1 MDTPFR
7 ERAPDLDG
15 HDPAALADAA
25 RVAADDVT
33 FGDGPFLL
41 DPVPRVIPAEDWA
54 DLEAGL
60 LQRVR
65 ALDAFCADVYG
76 ERRIVRDGVMPA
88 RVVET
93 TDTLEPALCG
103 TSLDRWVGIA
113 GLDVVRA
120 PDGRFLVLED
130 NLRTPSG
137 MAYAVAARVMTLM
150 LWQPEVEPAPVDGLR
165 EMLRLALGEGRAVV
179 LTDGP
184 SNTAYWEHEWLAEL
198 LEIPLVEPSGLDPA
212 RIDVV
217 YRRTN
222 AWQFDSDVGRLLH
235 GRVRVVNAY
244 GIGVGDDK
252 LAHAYVEDMVRYYL
266 GEEPLVGSV
275 RTYDLGR
282 PEVVA
287 EALDRIEE
295 LVIKPRA
302 GYGGKGVVICPHA
315 SREDVERVREDVR
328 AAPED
333 FIAQELVPLSE
344 HATVIDGSVVMR
356 HVDLRPF
363 VFLGAGDEG
372 RVYPGGLTRVAL
384 DEGALV
390 VNSSQNGGA
399 KDTWVV

>member
-1 MDTPFR
+1 VGTPFR
-7 ERAPDLDG
+7 ESAPDLDG
-15 HDPAALADAA
+15 HDPTALVDAA
-25 RVAADDVT
+25 REAAEGVT
-33 FGDGPFLL
+33 FGGGPFHL
-41 DPVPRVIPAEDWA
+41 DPVPRVIAAADWA
-54 DLEAGL
+54 ALEAGL

-88 RVVET
+88 RVIDT
-93 TDTLEPALCG
+93 IDTLEPAMSG
-103 TSLDRWVGIA
+103 RELDRWVAIA

-137 MAYAVAARVMTLM
+137 MAYAVAARVTALM
-150 LWQPEVEPAPVDGLR
+150 LLQPEDGPVAVDGLR
-165 EMLRLALGEGRAVV
+165 DMLRLALGEGRAAL

-184 SNTAYWEHEWLAEL
+184 SNTAHWEHQWLAEL
-198 LEIPLVEPSGLDPA
+198 LEIPLVEPDGFDPGA
-212 RIDVV
+212 FDVV

-222 AWQFDSDVGRLLH
+222 AWQLDSPVGRLLD

-244 GIGVGDDK
+244 GVGVGDDK

-266 GEEPLVGSV
+266 GEEPGVPSV

-282 PEVVA
+282 PEVA
-287 EALDRIEE
+287 EEAIDRIEE

-302 GYGGKGVVICPHA
+302 GYGGEGVVICPHA
-315 SREDVERVREDVR
+315 EPEDVARVREAVR

-333 FIAQELVPLSE
+333 YIAQELIPLSE
-344 HATVIDGSVVMR
+344 HRTVIDGRFAFR

-363 VFLGAGDEG
+363 VFLGEEEG
-372 RVYPGGLTRVAL
+372 RVLPGGLTRVAL

-399 KDTWVV
+399 KDTWVL